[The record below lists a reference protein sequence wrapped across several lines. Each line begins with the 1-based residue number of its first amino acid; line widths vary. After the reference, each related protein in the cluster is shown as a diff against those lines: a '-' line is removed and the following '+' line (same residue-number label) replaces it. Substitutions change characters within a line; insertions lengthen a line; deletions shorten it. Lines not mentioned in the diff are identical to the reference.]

1 MDATALKMFR
11 AVAREGS
18 IGRAAEKLNYVPSNL
33 SVRIKQLE
41 RELQVELFERLPRG
55 MRLTEAGH
63 HLLAYADP
71 ILDLMQEAEEATG
84 SGKPSV
90 EKLRLGTVEA
100 GASVALTPLLAKL
113 RDRYPAAQPA
123 VVTGVNHE
131 LIDKVVKHELH
142 GAIVYG
148 PLAQPE
154 LEYWKLADDEL
165 VLAGADASMGLE
177 EQLKKPLL
185 FFEVGCSHQAT
196 VDTLL
201 EEYGIRYPAITSFGA
216 LDTILRGVTAEL
228 GVTLLPRSSLEE
240 AEQQGKLAIVELPDS
255 YRPLELGFITVAR
268 PERSAALQALLDTVQ
283 ELSEASSSGR

>member
-41 RELQVELFERLPRG
+41 KELQVELFERLPRG

-71 ILDLMQEAEEATG
+71 ILNLMQEAEEATG
-84 SGKPSV
+84 SGKQPV

-100 GASVALTPLLAKL
+100 AASSALTPLLATL
-113 RDRYPAAQPA
+113 RARYPEARPS

-131 LIDKVVKHELH
+131 LIDKVVRQELH

-154 LEYWKLADDEL
+154 LEYRKLADDEL
-165 VLAGADASMGLE
+165 VLASADASVGLA

-196 VDTLL
+196 VDSLL
-201 EEYGIRYPAITSFGA
+201 EQYGIRYPAITEFGA

-240 AEQQGKLAIVELPDS
+240 AEQQGNLAIVELPES
-255 YRPLELGFITVAR
+255 YRTLELGFITVAR
-268 PERSAALQALLDTVQ
+268 PERSAALQAMLDTVQ
-283 ELSEASSSGR
+283 ELSEA